1 MGTIKNSSLALAGFS
16 LVAALGAS
24 TALAQSIPPNS
35 SLPNV
40 IERQNRIETLRPGV
54 GGAPVI
60 SAPKAEKKSIS
71 GTAQFTLKAVKIE
84 GGTVY
89 GEEELKPLYANK
101 IGEKISLDDLG
112 DVAADITSYYRNH
125 GYILTRAVVPPQR
138 AEGGVVTIRIVE
150 GFVNEVKLQGD
161 VGNGRPLLRNY
172 ADKIQAAKP
181 LNASTLERYLLL
193 MEDLPGVEARAVLQ
207 PAAEQTGASDV
218 IITISRK
225 PITASASFDNR
236 GTRYLG
242 PYQLSAT
249 VAANNAFGLE
259 EQTQLRAASS
269 ILQTDEFAYGEIRHE
284 EQIGNEG
291 TKLFFSGSYVDT
303 HPGYLLTP
311 LDIHG
316 ISYAL
321 SIGASHPLIRS
332 RQQNWFV
339 NTDFTWRDVNT
350 DALGSNL
357 YYDKTR
363 AITVGSTF
371 DFVDPLA
378 AINRLEASA
387 SQGIAVGDSAGQ
399 QRSRANAD
407 SSYTKINAKVSR
419 LQPLYDA
426 FSLQVSASGQ
436 YAFQPL
442 LASEEF
448 ALGGQEFGSAYDTA
462 ELTGDSGAAGR
473 AELQYNQSPGL
484 NYLKQYQVYGFYDIG
499 EVYNIRA
506 IAGSEQ
512 SVQSL
517 SSAGVGAR
525 VNLIDAVSASVEG
538 AWPLTRSV
546 AALGG
551 NGNDP
556 RVFFNVQYRY

>member
-1 MGTIKNSSLALAGFS
+1 MIPHKISTLAWTTFS
-16 LVAALGAS
+16 LVATLSAS
-24 TALAQSIPPNS
+24 TALAQVIPNS
-35 SLPNV
+35 SRPGLF
-40 IERQNRIETLRPGV
+40 ERQYRIEPQRPGV

-60 SAPKAEKKSIS
+60 STPKAEKKTIAGSV
-71 GTAQFTLKAVKIE
+71 QFTLKSVKLE
-84 GGTVY
+84 GATVY
-89 GEEELKPLYANK
+89 GEEELRPLYASK
-101 IGEKISLDDLG
+101 IGEKISLEDLN
-112 DVAADITSYYRNH
+112 DIATDITSYYRNH

-138 AEGGVVTIRIVE
+138 AEGGAVTIRIVE
-150 GFVNEVKLQGD
+150 GFVNDVKLEGD
-161 VGNGRPLLRNY
+161 VGNGRPLLRAY
-172 ADKIQAAKP
+172 ADKIRAAKP
-181 LNASTLERYLLL
+181 LNAAMLERYLLL

-207 PAAEQTGASDV
+207 PAAEQTGATDV
-218 IITISRK
+218 VVTISRK
-225 PITASASFDNR
+225 PVNVSASFDNR

-284 EQIGNEG
+284 EQIGTEG

-303 HPGYLLTP
+303 HPGYALRP

-332 RQQNWFV
+332 RQENWFV

-363 AITVGSTF
+363 AITLGTAY

-378 AINRLEASA
+378 AVNRLEASA

-399 QRSRANAD
+399 PRSRANAD
-407 SSYTKINAKVSR
+407 SSYTRINAKLSR

-426 FSLQVSASGQ
+426 FSLQVSAAGQ

-462 ELTGDSGAAGR
+462 EITGDSGAAGR
-473 AELQYNQSPGL
+473 AELQYNRSPGL
-484 NYLKQYQVYGFYDIG
+484 NYLQQYQVYGFYDIG

-525 VNLIDAVSASVEG
+525 FNLIEQVTASVEG
-538 AWPLTRSV
+538 AWPLTHSV